1 MCVVTTFYT
10 LEGMKSLF
18 LPKFVFFSFK
28 ATPFSQKHK
37 FIILLFYLVFTS
49 VALRIITY
57 PAPSRREPLY
67 VIISADSGLG
77 LIPDGAWTSMRYAYP
92 GHERRESGKY
102 VLSMDMCVIQPT

>member
-57 PAPSRREPLY
+57 RAPSRREPNGRFAPEGGRLSGRRGRRPLRSKKMTEGCAT
-67 VIISADSGLG
+67 VIRMFSG
-77 LIPDGAWTSMRYAYP
+77 
-92 GHERRESGKY
+92 RRGRRP
-102 VLSMDMCVIQPT
+102 LQ